1 MKKSIQNLILA
12 AAMMGGAMTVTS
24 CEELFGEWD
33 KPTPVTPT
41 PDPTPDPTPTPTV
54 DPIERAKQLLK
65 DAQKDGAVVK
75 AAFTYNGKAYEATF
89 KRENGAFTLQAA
101 LGDGLDATLQEV
113 DGKTATDPHNFI
125 FTIQNNTTGETL
137 LQVFINA
144 AEDTVE
150 VMTVDAGISFSGV
163 SVNGETVETTPTTG
177 SGTVYVTGA
186 TLNNTTLN
194 LGISQ
199 TATLVCTLKPANA
212 ADKTISWTSSDETI
226 ATVDQN
232 GKVTAVAKG
241 MAVITAEPKGMHPNF
256 RIVSPKCEVYVEPVP
271 VTGVTLN
278 KPSLELTEGGT
289 FTLLATIAPA
299 DATNKNVG
307 WESSKTA
314 VATVDQTGKVTAVAP
329 GDAIIT
335 VTTKDGSKTATCTV
349 KVLPQGTISDYTKNP
364 GLTW

>member
-24 CEELFGEWD
+24 CEDILGEWS
-33 KPTPVTPT
+33 KPTPAEETPT
-41 PDPTPDPTPTPTV
+41 EPTV
-54 DPIERAKQLLK
+54 DPIEQAKQLLK
-65 DAQKDGAVVK
+65 DAQNDGAVVK

-89 KRENGAFTLQAA
+89 KRENGAFILQTT

-113 DGKTATDPHNFI
+113 DGQTATDPDNFI
-125 FTIQNNTTGETL
+125 FTIQNKTTGETL

-150 VMTVDAGISFSGV
+150 VKVADAATSFSGV

-186 TLNNTTLN
+186 TLNATTLN
-194 LGISQ
+194 LGIGK
-199 TATLVCTLKPANA
+199 TATLTCTITPANA

-241 MAVITAEPKGMHPNF
+241 MAVITVEPKGMHPNF
-256 RIVSPKCEVYVEPVP
+256 RIASPKCEVYVDPVP
-271 VTGVTLN
+271 VTGITLN
-278 KPSLELTEGGT
+278 ETSLELTEGGT
-289 FTLLATIAPA
+289 FTLEATIAPA

-307 WESSKTA
+307 WESNKPAIAS
-314 VATVDQTGKVTAVAP
+314 VDKNGVVKALAE
-329 GDAIIT
+329 GDATIT

-349 KVLPQGTISDYTKNP
+349 KVKLLPSPVITNPTDYTPGGNP
-364 GLTW
+364 F